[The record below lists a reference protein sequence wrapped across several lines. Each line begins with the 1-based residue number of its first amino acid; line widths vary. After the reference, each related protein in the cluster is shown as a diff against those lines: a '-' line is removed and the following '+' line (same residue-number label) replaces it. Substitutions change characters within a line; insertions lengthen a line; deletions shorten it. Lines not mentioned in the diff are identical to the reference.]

1 MLPMISCPHCKATLP
16 DGTTYCQF
24 CRNNFAAG
32 TAAQTAYRS
41 QSDDSGVSYPE
52 PQALNLKWVKPVYY
66 GVATWWVVNA
76 LFSILSV
83 FTGGDAGT
91 VGGAIVLLFS
101 LFALL
106 VGLGLIFKVE
116 LARGYVNII
125 CWLNIFGGAFQ
136 LLGNLLLSFMPKV
149 GIFGILGM
157 IFTVINIALSV
168 LMIFV
173 IGETD

>member
-1 MLPMISCPHCKATLP
+1 MISCPHCRATLP

-32 TAAQTAYRS
+32 AAAQTNYRS
-41 QSDDSGVSYPE
+41 QSDDAGPSYPE

-66 GVATWWVVNA
+66 GVATWWVVSA
-76 LFSILSV
+76 LFSILRVFSNGMAGSV
-83 FTGGDAGT
+83 
-91 VGGAIVLLFS
+91 VGAIVLLLS
-101 LFALL
+101 LFSLL

-125 CWLNIFGGAFQ
+125 CWLNVVGGVFDIFGNF
-136 LLGNLLLSFMPKV
+136 LLTFMPKV
-149 GIFGILGM
+149 GIFGVLGM
-157 IFTVINIALSV
+157 IFAVINIALSI